1 MNEIFMY
8 VGPCALFA
16 AMVMILA
23 YWACRAIDYHFRRKE
38 NLADYDHDVEMQ
50 ALASVDEDRRQER
63 YLATGYQYQKQLI
76 QSGCDRVRN
85 LSMDVVR
92 EINQKRLDLF
102 KDVMSEV
109 PNMMKTMTRQLYQME
124 MEEDEKD

>member
-1 MNEIFMY
+1 MNEIFY
-8 VGPCALFA
+8 CVGPCALFA

-63 YLATGYQYQKQLI
+63 YLAIGYQYQKQLI

-92 EINQKRLDLF
+92 EINQNRMAM
-102 KDVMSEV
+102 MSEV
-109 PNMMKTMTRQLYQME
+109 PNMMKDMTRQLYQME
-124 MEEDEKD
+124 MGEDEED

>member
-1 MNEIFMY
+1 MNEIFCY

-63 YLATGYQYQKQLI
+63 YLAIGYQYQKQLI

-92 EINQKRLDLF
+92 EINQNRMAM
-102 KDVMSEV
+102 MSEV
-109 PNMMKTMTRQLYQME
+109 PNMMKDMTRQLYQME
-124 MEEDEKD
+124 MGEDEED

>member
-1 MNEIFMY
+1 MNEIFYY
-8 VGPCALFA
+8 VGPISLFA
-16 AMVMILA
+16 AIIMILA

-63 YLATGYQYQKQLI
+63 NLAIGYQYQKQLV

-85 LSMDVVR
+85 LSMGVIR
-92 EINQKRLDLF
+92 EINRGRLEMFRDA
-102 KDVMSEV
+102 MSEV
-109 PNMMKTMTRQLYQME
+109 PGMMKDITRQLYQME
-124 MEEDEKD
+124 MEEDDED

>member
-1 MNEIFMY
+1 MNEIFEI
-8 VGPCALFA
+8 VGPISLFA
-16 AMVMILA
+16 AIIMILA

-85 LSMDVVR
+85 LSMDIVK
-92 EINQKRLDLF
+92 EINRNRMAM
-102 KDVMSEV
+102 MSEV
-109 PNMMKTMTRQLYQME
+109 SSMMKDMTRQFYQME
-124 MEEDEKD
+124 MEEDDED